1 MVEKTV
7 TVRHRAGIHARPA
20 ALIVKT
26 ANQFSSDFF
35 IEKDTMKINGKSIMG
50 IITLGA
56 SYKTQLKII
65 LDGDD
70 EQEAAKAIEALFE
83 NRFEEPEVNQ
93 P

>member
-7 TVRHRAGIHARPA
+7 TVKNRAGIHARPA

-26 ANQFSSDFF
+26 ANGFSSNLY
-35 IEKDTMKINGKSIMG
+35 IERDTMRINGKSIMG

-65 LDGDD
+65 VDGTD
-70 EQEAAKAIEALFE
+70 EQEAADALEQLFI
-83 NRFEEPEVNQ
+83 NRFEE
-93 P
+93 